1 MKVRKFPLCC
11 NAVVISDFSGTDCTE
26 SDIQI
31 NPSVK
36 EIKEELLF
44 QRKSGM
50 SLVVAILNDQQE
62 TARETLIEAGFK
74 CSDEITKAKHPNTT
88 VRLYYYELDKI
99 ELDVNDFLG
108 VFSNSL
114 KIQLK
119 ERGKKLPN
127 INY

>member
-1 MKVRKFPLCC
+1 MQVRKFPLCC
-11 NAVVISDFSGTDCTE
+11 NAVIISDFSGTDCTE
-26 SDIQI
+26 SYNKQ
-31 NPSVK
+31 NPSIK
-36 EIKEELLF
+36 EIEEELLF

-50 SLVVAILNDQQE
+50 SLVVAILNDQQNY
-62 TARETLIEAGFK
+62 AREILVQVGFK
-74 CSDEITKAKHPNTT
+74 CSDEVTKAKHPGTT